1 MMRLVEYAYAAASG
15 ILITMMVWFLANDQL
30 PMGALASAG
39 FGLCIAMLIVQPTNV
54 SDGMIVQISAFKV
67 FTFVKD
73 RPVEWCGNRYLHD
86 MHVLSALEL
95 NEYGVH
101 ESVCLGHECRC
112 PDSHMQR
119 IGHE

>member
-15 ILITMMVWFLANDQL
+15 AFMVFMIYCLANDQSPL
-30 PMGALASAG
+30 AALAGGG

-54 SDGMIVQISAFKV
+54 SNGMIVQIPALKV
-67 FTFVKD
+67 FAYVNG

-95 NEYGVH
+95 NEHGTY
-101 ESVCLGHECRC
+101 ESVCLGHECHC
-112 PDSHMQR
+112 PESHMER
-119 IGHE
+119 VGKE